1 MANPLYNMFGNNMQN
16 PFADIIQ
23 QAKELQKT
31 FQGNPRDEVQKLLNS
46 GQMSQDQFN
55 ELSKRAHQV
64 MQFMNNT

>member
-1 MANPLYNMFGNNMQN
+1 MTNPLYNMFGDNMQN

-31 FQGNPRDEVQKLLNS
+31 FQGNPRDEVQRLLNS

-55 ELSKRAHQV
+55 ELSKQAHQV
-64 MQFMNNT
+64 MQFMNKT